1 MRPAPDSLAQTTL
14 SRITRRL
21 IPFLFVL
28 FIANYLDRVNVS
40 FAALQMNRD
49 LGFSGAAYGLG
60 AGMFFLGYVLFQVP
74 SSLLLARVGAR
85 RWIATITIAWG
96 LVASSMMLVRGPA
109 SFYLLRFLLGVVE
122 AGFFPGVILYFT
134 YWFPAADRARAV
146 ARFMTAIP
154 VAQIIGG
161 PTSGWLLG
169 LHGLAG
175 LSGWQWVFLLE
186 GLPSIVLGG
195 LVLVYLTDRPADAH
209 WLSPESRSWLADQ
222 LTSEGP
228 PDAAPV
234 RPSVGQLLR
243 MPVLWRFA
251 SVWFL
256 MVLVGYGQLLWLPQI
271 IRGASGLSDFAV
283 GVFST
288 GPPLV
293 AALAMLWIAAHSDRT
308 GERRL
313 HVSLSALVTALGF
326 GATAMVLHTPLLATA
341 ALTIVAIGIAG
352 SFGPFWGLTTVALSG
367 SAAAGGIALVTAI
380 GNIGGFAG
388 PYVVGLVRD
397 ATGSFAGALVTFA
410 GLAAVAALLALR
422 LPAPRASPPDPL
434 SLRERGN

>member
-1 MRPAPDSLAQTTL
+1 MRPVPDPIAQATL
-14 SRITRRL
+14 RRITRRL

-49 LGFSGAAYGLG
+49 LGFSGGAYGLG

-96 LVASSMMLVRGPA
+96 VVASSMMLVRGPA
-109 SFYLLRFLLGVVE
+109 GFYVLRLLLGVVE

-134 YWFPAADRARAV
+134 YWFPASERARTV

-161 PTSGWLLG
+161 PISGWLLG
-169 LHGLAG
+169 LHGVAG
-175 LSGWQWVFLLE
+175 LAGWQWVFLLE

-195 LVLVYLTDRPADAH
+195 LVLVFLTDRPANAH
-209 WLSPESRSWLADQ
+209 WLPPESRSWLAER
-222 LTSEGP
+222 LRAEGSAGT
-228 PDAAPV
+228 DAQRVPF
-234 RPSVGQLLR
+234 RE
-243 MPVLWRFA
+243 VLATPTFWRLA
-251 SVWFL
+251 GVWFL
-256 MVLVGYGQLLWLPQI
+256 LVLVGYGQLLWLPQI
-271 IRGASGLSDFAV
+271 IKGASGLSDFSV
-283 GVFST
+283 GLLST
-288 GPPLV
+288 APPLV
-293 AALAMLWIAAHSDRT
+293 AAVAMVRIAAHSDRT

-313 HVSLSALVTALGF
+313 HLAVPTFVTALGF
-326 GATAMVLHTPLLATA
+326 AATAVTLRAPLLATI
-341 ALTIVAIGIAG
+341 ALTLVAIGIAG
-352 SFGPFWGLTTVALSG
+352 GFGPFWGLATSALSG
-367 SAAAGGIALVTAI
+367 SAAAGAIALVNAL

-388 PYVVGLVRD
+388 PYVVGRVRD

-410 GLAAVAALLALR
+410 GLALVAALLALR
-422 LPAPRASPPDPL
+422 LPAPR
-434 SLRERGN
+434 